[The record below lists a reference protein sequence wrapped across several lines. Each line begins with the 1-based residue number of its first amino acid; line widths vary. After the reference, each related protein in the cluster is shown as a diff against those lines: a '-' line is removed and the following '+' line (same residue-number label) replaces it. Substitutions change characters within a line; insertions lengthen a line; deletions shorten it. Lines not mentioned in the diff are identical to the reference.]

1 MDASGDNFAGRKW
14 RFGKSETAFGGWPFW
29 EVGSSFFHIVSFLSN
44 GQLSLALLF
53 QKKIVVVFFV
63 LTF

>member
-1 MDASGDNFAGRKW
+1 MRGVRCGREGREW
-14 RFGKSETAFGGWPFW
+14 RFGKSETAFGGWPFLG
-29 EVGSSFFHIVSFLSN
+29 VGSSFFHIVSFLSN

-53 QKKIVVVFFV
+53 KKKLSLSFLV